1 MEHTVDAAPRPRS
14 RRPGSLHLR
23 SQPLGTAP
31 RCATS
36 TTPHNVTPKHATFDH
51 MHSPLAHCHTHN
63 RALHRSR
70 TTTVAT
76 EHSHQHFTMFT
87 HDAFFCSRLSPN
99 TVIPQRSSQ
108 LFTGTK
114 NTHTPHPPAPTPLVP
129 QPRTTTCVETYRHS
143 NVVRGPVCCDQRIDD
158 GGAAVP

>member
-1 MEHTVDAAPRPRS
+1 MSAEVT
-14 RRPGSLHLR
+14 L
-23 SQPLGTAP
+23 
-31 RCATS
+31 
-36 TTPHNVTPKHATFDH
+36 PHNGKYREMGLVDKVSCTSGCLVKFLLHPPHQPTTLLRYFSSH
-51 MHSPLAHCHTHN
+51 VFYRTHH

-76 EHSHQHFTMFT
+76 EHSHQHFNIFS
-87 HDAFFCSRLSPN
+87 HDAFFFSPLSPN

-129 QPRTTTCVETYRHS
+129 QPRTTTCVETYLHS

-158 GGAAVP
+158 GGAALL